1 MKTSH
6 SFVLTVFLSLSVVFA
21 VCLSCSK
28 NEIGNDPKTQEDVTP
43 TEDALDVTTDVE
55 TFCYGTPD
63 AGASYSKSLFDRLKG
78 KVGAY
83 NEKTTK
89 VIVVFANAISS
100 LSEQDCAN
108 IYNCYRKGG
117 CVVIV
122 NPGENVFENEFR
134 SKLREAAYK
143 EMVLKYNTEG
153 IDREA
158 FMNRLKEVLFRIDK
172 VRSEH
177 EGEFY
182 ECIGFHRG
190 NKYACQQ
197 MIPAPE
203 EKFTAWQYGQFADAF
218 ARWINGM
225 QESTKGSTD
234 LATWTEGEIFT
245 FTWSAKRYKIKNDSS
260 APYVATYSNAV
271 DQIIKAYVAYS
282 PKENADYYQVDQY
295 ITFHN
300 LVTQACCNNTNTA
313 SYGSGYWN
321 GTQVLYISPEKSFQ
335 NKLWMTMTGGG
346 SPTILDS
353 HPQSANSSHSESVS
367 TSEGTTHTET
377 NGFNVGFTL
386 GGSKKGGFA
395 GNFNA
400 AFSHSVANGETF
412 STTTGSSYN
421 ISDLSVTKNTVD
433 GKIIWDYDFAKPYQ
447 YKSANKWNWWAPKL
461 SYNDCKQQNSLFY
474 MIKNPSGNA
483 VVNYYNLWSYWFAWY
498 NKGEGKNGFHLDM
511 WYDNTKEG
519 SVTLGNPY
527 RYTEKWSLSCVGFG
541 DLTGKPIQMTAFDNM
556 VTKDIIGADNAIN
569 DIGGIDKYDNDDANA
584 LLQLFM
590 DEFST
595 FEEKYRAYGYTGTF
609 TYLLK
614 AVDTGREIRKSYTI
628 SKE

>member
-6 SFVLTVFLSLSVVFA
+6 SFVLTAFLSLSAVFA

-28 NEIGNDPKTQEDVTP
+28 NEIGNDPQTQEDVIP
-43 TEDALDVTTDVE
+43 TEDVLDVTTDAE

-83 NEKTTK
+83 NENTTK

-203 EKFTAWQYGQFADAF
+203 EKFTAWQYGQFADAC

-234 LATWTEGEIFT
+234 LATWTEGET
-245 FTWSAKRYKIKNDSS
+245 FTMTWSSKIS
-260 APYVATYSNAV
+260 AWGNEKTYPNTV

-282 PKENADYYQVDQY
+282 PKDDADYYQVDQY

-300 LVTQACCNNTNTA
+300 AITQPWTDKSKFGTDLMNDMGLV
-313 SYGSGYWN
+313 YVY
-321 GTQVLYISPEKSFQ
+321 YILPEKSFR
-335 NKLWMTMTGGG
+335 NKLWLTMTGGG

-367 TSEGTTHTET
+367 TSQGTTHTKT
-377 NGFNVGFTL
+377 NGFNAGFTL
-386 GGSKKGGFA
+386 GGSGKGGFA

-400 AFSHSVANGETF
+400 AYSHSVANGETF

-421 ISDLSVTKNTVD
+421 ISDLSVTKTTEDGITV
-433 GKIIWDYDFAKPYQ
+433 WDYDFAPPTVT
-447 YKSANKWNWWAPKL
+447 NKVWWAPAL
-461 SYNDCKQQNSLFY
+461 SYSDCSQQNSLFY
-474 MIKNPSGNA
+474 MIQNPSGNA
-483 VVNYYNLWSYWFAWY
+483 VVNYNNLWSYWYAYFWSDY
-498 NKGEGKNGFHLDM
+498 KGNDFDLSPC
-511 WYDNTKEG
+511 DNTSEG
-519 SVTLGNPY
+519 VLTLGNPY

-541 DLTGKPIQMTAFDNM
+541 DLAGKPIQMTAFDNM

-609 TYLLK
+609 TYMLK